1 MYFYLIILLILLYA
15 SLYYLYNNEFSIY
28 QVNIENFDF
37 ELLYKKQPIVISEKI
52 TNIDNVI
59 DNWFNYNIIYNLDNN
74 YIWEKNKYKYLFVIS
89 KDNEPVEISLCN
101 PNSQMTQ
108 MPHIVNDIQGIHNV
122 PHQDSNITTIKLDNK
137 GLIIPFHWYY
147 YISGNANIYGIHDYI
162 TICTAVLSKK
172 I

>member
-101 PNSQMTQ
+101 PNS
-108 MPHIVNDIQGIHNV
+108 HIINGVTGVTRVTRV
-122 PHQDSNITTIKLDNK
+122 PRQDSNITTIKLDNK
-137 GLIIPFHWYY
+137 ALIIPFNWYY

-162 TICTAVLSKK
+162 TICTSVLSKK

>member
-15 SLYYLYNNEFSIY
+15 SLYYIYSDEFSIY
-28 QVNIENFDF
+28 QVNIENFNF

-74 YIWEKNKYKYLFVIS
+74 YIWTKNKYKYLFIIS

-101 PNSQMTQ
+101 PNS
-108 MPHIVNDIQGIHNV
+108 HIVTGVTGVTEVTKV
-122 PHQDSNITTIKLDNK
+122 PRQDSDITTIKLDNK
-137 GLIIPFHWYY
+137 GLIIPFNWYY
-147 YISGNANIYGIHDYI
+147 YISGNAYIYGIHDYI
-162 TICTAVLSKK
+162 TICVSVLSKK

>member
-89 KDNEPVEISLCN
+89 RDNEPVEISLCN
-101 PNSQMTQ
+101 PKS
-108 MPHIVNDIQGIHNV
+108 HIINEVTGV
-122 PHQDSNITTIKLDNK
+122 PSQDSNITTIKLDNK

-162 TICTAVLSKK
+162 TICTSVLSKK

>member
-101 PNSQMTQ
+101 PNS
-108 MPHIVNDIQGIHNV
+108 HIINGVTGVKRV
-122 PHQDSNITTIKLDNK
+122 PSQDSNITTIKLDNK
-137 GLIIPFHWYY
+137 GLIIPFNWYY

-162 TICTAVLSKK
+162 TICTSVLSKK

>member
-101 PNSQMTQ
+101 PNSHIINGATQ
-108 MPHIVNDIQGIHNV
+108 VTGVTRV
-122 PHQDSNITTIKLDNK
+122 PRQDSNITTIKLDNK
-137 GLIIPFHWYY
+137 ALIIPFNWYY
-147 YISGNANIYGIHDYI
+147 YISGTANIYGIHDYI
-162 TICTAVLSKK
+162 TICTSVLSKK

>member
-52 TNIDNVI
+52 TNIDNII

-101 PNSQMTQ
+101 PNS
-108 MPHIVNDIQGIHNV
+108 HIINGAARVTRV
-122 PHQDSNITTIKLDNK
+122 P
-137 GLIIPFHWYY
+137 
-147 YISGNANIYGIHDYI
+147 
-162 TICTAVLSKK
+162 
-172 I
+172 

>member
-15 SLYYLYNNEFSIY
+15 SLYYLYNDEFSIY

-74 YIWEKNKYKYLFVIS
+74 YIWSKNKYKYLFIIS

-101 PNSQMTQ
+101 PNSR
-108 MPHIVNDIQGIHNV
+108 IVTGVTGVTGVTNV
-122 PHQDSNITTIKLDNK
+122 PHQDSDITTIKLDNK
-137 GLIIPFHWYY
+137 GLIVPFNWYY

-162 TICTAVLSKK
+162 TICTSVLSKK

>member
-15 SLYYLYNNEFSIY
+15 SLYYLYNDEFSIY

-74 YIWEKNKYKYLFVIS
+74 YIWAKNKYKYLLIIS

-101 PNSQMTQ
+101 PNS
-108 MPHIVNDIQGIHNV
+108 HIINGVTGVTGVTKV
-122 PHQDSNITTIKLDNK
+122 PHQDSDITTIKLDNK
-137 GLIIPFHWYY
+137 GLIVPFNWYY
-147 YISGNANIYGIHDYI
+147 YISGNANMYGIHDYI
-162 TICTAVLSKK
+162 TICTSVLSKK

>member
-101 PNSQMTQ
+101 PNSQMTK
-108 MPHIVNDIQGIHNV
+108 MPHIVNDIRGIHNV

-137 GLIIPFHWYY
+137 GLIIPFNWYY

>member
-15 SLYYLYNNEFSIY
+15 SLYYIYSDEFSIY
-28 QVNIENFDF
+28 QVNIENFNF

-74 YIWEKNKYKYLFVIS
+74 YIWSKNKYKYLFIIS

-101 PNSQMTQ
+101 PNSR
-108 MPHIVNDIQGIHNV
+108 IVTGVTKV
-122 PHQDSNITTIKLDNK
+122 PHQDSDITTIKLDNK
-137 GLIIPFHWYY
+137 GLIVPFNWYY

-162 TICTAVLSKK
+162 TICTSVLSKK

>member
-15 SLYYLYNNEFSIY
+15 SLYYIYSDEFSIY
-28 QVNIENFDF
+28 QVNIENFNF

-74 YIWEKNKYKYLFVIS
+74 YIWSKNKYKYLFIIS

-101 PNSQMTQ
+101 PNSR
-108 MPHIVNDIQGIHNV
+108 IVTGVTGV
-122 PHQDSNITTIKLDNK
+122 PHQDSDITTIKLDNK
-137 GLIIPFHWYY
+137 GLIVPFNWYY

-162 TICTAVLSKK
+162 TICTSVLSKK

>member
-74 YIWEKNKYKYLFVIS
+74 YIWGKNKYKYLFVIS

-101 PNSQMTQ
+101 PNS
-108 MPHIVNDIQGIHNV
+108 HIINGVTGVTRV
-122 PHQDSNITTIKLDNK
+122 PRQDSNISTIKLDNK
-137 GLIIPFHWYY
+137 GLIIPFNWYY

-162 TICTAVLSKK
+162 TICTSVLSKK

>member
-101 PNSQMTQ
+101 PNS
-108 MPHIVNDIQGIHNV
+108 HIINGATRVTRV
-122 PHQDSNITTIKLDNK
+122 PRQDSNITTIKLDNK
-137 GLIIPFHWYY
+137 GLIIPFNWYY

-162 TICTAVLSKK
+162 TICTSVLSKK

>member
-89 KDNEPVEISLCN
+89 RDNEPVEISLCN
-101 PNSQMTQ
+101 PKS
-108 MPHIVNDIQGIHNV
+108 HIINGVTGV

-162 TICTAVLSKK
+162 TICTSVLSKK